1 MESQRLDTVENVLTL
16 FEKET
21 QKWFQDTLGE
31 PTLVQKEA
39 WPGIKAGRHV
49 LVSAPTGT
57 ERHFLRS
64 LFSGP
69 DEAAG

>member
-1 MESQRLDTVENVLTL
+1 MDTVENVLTL

-39 WPGIKAGRHV
+39 WPGIKAGKHV

-57 ERHFLRS
+57 GR
-64 LFSGP
+64 
-69 DEAAG
+69 